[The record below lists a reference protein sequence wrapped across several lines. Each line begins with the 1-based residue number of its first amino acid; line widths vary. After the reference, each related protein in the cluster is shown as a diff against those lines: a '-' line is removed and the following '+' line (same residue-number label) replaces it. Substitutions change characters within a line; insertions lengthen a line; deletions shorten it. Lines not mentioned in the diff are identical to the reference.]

1 MYSNTLE
8 PFGFSQ
14 GPSVPHGTVNHFNSF
29 SFIEQSNFLTS
40 NHGYPQPHENN
51 HWLPNSYT
59 PELHHVPSCNG
70 PTTGFENLIMPDSAS
85 LPNNSH
91 IVLQNHRNAPIQM
104 QTSAQVWNTQNTLSM
119 NQFHLNNSFPYNSN
133 PNFGIRRTT
142 YTNMCNSKFNPPFP
156 VFPPMECVEEKK
168 ADDENS
174 KLLTCPT
181 CGKQYCRKSTLKA
194 HMKQH
199 YSGEKPFTCEICG
212 KSFSQAAN
220 LTAHRRVH
228 TGEKPFT
235 CKICSRAFSQSS
247 SLTTHLRTHT
257 HDRPYRCR
265 HLHCEKAFTDSS
277 TLTKHMRTHT
287 GQKPYACN
295 LCSMRF
301 SQSGNLHRH
310 MKTHKPQ

>member
-8 PFGFSQ
+8 PFAFPQAPQAPQVS
-14 GPSVPHGTVNHFNSF
+14 VNHFNSF

-40 NHGYPQPHENN
+40 NHGYHQSPEHN

-59 PELHHVPSCNG
+59 SEMHSVPQCNG
-70 PTTGFENLIMPDSAS
+70 VTSGFENLIMPDAAS
-85 LPNNSH
+85 FSNNPH
-91 IVLQNHRNAPIQM
+91 LVLQNHRNVPIQM
-104 QTSAQVWNTQNTLSM
+104 HTNTHIWNTQNTLPM
-119 NQFHLNNSFPYNSN
+119 NQFHLNNNVSYNPN
-133 PNFGIRRTT
+133 PNFGIGRSN
-142 YTNMCNSKFNPPFP
+142 YTNTYNSKINHSIH
-156 VFPPMECVEEKK
+156 VFQPNETSEKKVEE
-168 ADDENS
+168 DIN
-174 KLLTCPT
+174 KLLSCPT

-199 YSGEKPFTCEICG
+199 FSGEKPFTCEVCG

-287 GQKPYACN
+287 GQKPYACG
-295 LCSMRF
+295 LCAMRF

-310 MKTHKPQ
+310 MKTHKQ